1 MPTDTDEPTKEY
13 FVLHYRNKDSHYAK
27 NSATLYRMYNRY
39 EERWGELPERI
50 EKVVVPTSEW
60 EDYFG

>member
-1 MPTDTDEPTKEY
+1 MPIDTDEPTKEY
-13 FVLHYRNKDSHYAK
+13 FVLHYKDKDSHYARD
-27 NSATLYRMYNRY
+27 TYQLYRMYKRY
-39 EERWGELPERI
+39 DERWGELPERI